1 MIHFAQIDIGR
12 VFEDEAAHV
21 FLADE
26 INIPV
31 LLLSSCGAAKL
42 GFQVAALDPP
52 RYYVGINPQCCARP
66 LAK

>member
-1 MIHFAQIDIGR
+1 
-12 VFEDEAAHV
+12 
-21 FLADE
+21 
-26 INIPV
+26 
-31 LLLSSCGAAKL
+31 LLSACGAAKL